1 MAFKLSREQLAER
14 DALAGALR
22 GKAETLNV
30 AIAAFNRGVEPLSRA
45 VGEAL
50 NDYNGVLETART
62 LAGSISETAQGE
74 FDAKSNR
81 WQDSEKGVQVRTWI
95 EQWEM
100 SLDDVELELPGAL
113 EEIDPD
119 EHADRIKDGPR
130 SPIELEPVSARVGR
144 RP

>member
-1 MAFKLSREQLAER
+1 MAFKLSRDQLAAR
-14 DALAGALR
+14 DTLATVLR
-22 GKAETLNV
+22 GKAETLNI

-62 LAGSISETAQGE
+62 LAGGIAETAQGE
-74 FDAKSNR
+74 FDAKSER
-81 WQDSEKGVQVRTWI
+81 WQDSEKGIGVRSWI

-100 SLDDVELELPGAL
+100 SLDDVELELPEEL

-119 EHADRIKDGPR
+119 EHADRGR
-130 SPIELEPVSARVGR
+130 SGEPD
-144 RP
+144 